1 MTIEIIL
8 LAGLAF
14 VIGLNG
20 IRIWYEYTN
29 ALDELKGEDK

>member
-1 MTIEIIL
+1 MAIEIIL

-20 IRIWYEYTN
+20 IRIWCEYTE
-29 ALDELKGEDK
+29 ALDELKGKDK